1 MPFADPEKR
10 KEYLRQYYLA
20 NKEKKNEQA
29 KQYGVNNKEKIKEVK
44 KQYALNNKEKLKEA
58 KKQYEMNNKEK
69 LKEAKKQ
76 YYLENKEK
84 LNEAKKQYY
93 LENKEKLNEAKKQ
106 YYLENKEKLN
116 EISRQYQRNNKEKL
130 IETKKQYN
138 LKNKEKISANRKQY
152 RLNNKE
158 KINEAIKCEH
168 KRQKRY
174 CKDCSI
180 YSYLVNLQR
189 RRINLFLKNKNIA
202 KSQSTIEYLDCSPE
216 YFKNYIQSKMIDGM
230 TFDNIHIDHIKP
242 VCKFKLENPDE
253 LLKCCHYTNLQP
265 LLIDDNLAKGGKW
278 SDDDDLF
285 WNENIMYKEYL
296 PLYLPKNI

>member
-20 NKEKKNEQA
+20 NKAKSIERAKN
-29 KQYGVNNKEKIKEVK
+29 
-44 KQYALNNKEKLKEA
+44 
-58 KKQYEMNNKEK
+58 
-69 LKEAKKQ
+69 

-84 LNEAKKQYY
+84 QNECM
-93 LENKEKLNEAKKQ
+93 
-106 YYLENKEKLN
+106 
-116 EISRQYQRNNKEKL
+116 
-130 IETKKQYN
+130 
-138 LKNKEKISANRKQY
+138 KQY
-152 RLNNKE
+152 RLNNKD
-158 KINEAIKCEH
+158 KIKEAIKCEH
-168 KRQKRY
+168 KRQKY
-174 CKDCSI
+174 KCKDCSI
-180 YSYLVNLQR
+180 YSYLVSLQR
-189 RRINLFLKNKNIA
+189 KRIYTLLKTDNI
-202 KSQSTIEYLDCSPE
+202 KKTMPTIEYLDCSPE

-265 LLIDDNLAKGGKW
+265 LLANDNLAKSGKW

-296 PLYLPKNI
+296 PLYLPKNIYIALL